1 MLSLLS
7 VLQFLLSFLLSV
19 MTKTIDNKFIGIP
32 QAICGP
38 ENITI
43 EGTTEE
49 LFEGVVFIKNW
60 RRTNG
65 CATIYTLRENTT
77 TPSFSIPINLIAQCG
92 LVLRRNS
99 ETKEVEIFV
108 VFVFSFHP
116 NFVTA
121 DDRSFAVHC
130 IFQQQ
135 SFKVATKFNFI
146 AEKSTSGTVSGTA
159 DMPFVNLTVVQGHLP
174 NPNMKSARVVSVGDP
189 LMYIWH
195 LNSKDGIYGIWVK
208 ECSAEAEDG
217 RKMEIIENGC
227 SLDSVIVSNVQ
238 YPENNLKAF
247 ADGLAFKFPDANE
260 VWISCAVTTC
270 LRKFD
275 QFIIT
280 NNTDYLCP
288 KEPDC
293 SKRIKRSV
301 EKEERSIEIYS
312 TDNLVHYKLHV
323 IDQPVHTLPYQNIE
337 EKTMRPFDEICVD
350 KKIFAGTFAALTTAY
365 LAMITV
371 VGSFGL
377 SIYRSQRKQ

>member
-1 MLSLLS
+1 MIKIFEKNLKKNYNL
-7 VLQFLLSFLLSV
+7 
-19 MTKTIDNKFIGIP
+19 IKFEMIRNLIGMP

-65 CATIYTLRENTT
+65 CASIYSLSEDTT
-77 TPSFSIPINLIAQCG
+77 TPSLSIPLNRIAQCG
-92 LVLRRNS
+92 LVLQRNS

-135 SFKVATKFNFI
+135 SFKVATKFHFI
-146 AEKSTSGTVSGTA
+146 AEMSTRGTIDGTA
-159 DMPFVNLTVVQGHLP
+159 DIPIVNLTVVQGRVP
-174 NPNMKSARVVSVGDP
+174 DPNMEPARLVSVGDP

-195 LNSKDGIYGIWVK
+195 LNSKAGIYGIWVK
-208 ECSAEAEDG
+208 ECSVEAEDG
-217 RKMEIIENGC
+217 RKMKLIENSC

-238 YPENNLKAF
+238 YPENNLQAF
-247 ADGLAFKFPDANE
+247 ADGSAFKFPDADE
-260 VWISCAVTTC
+260 VWISCAVTIC
-270 LRKFD
+270 VRKLD
-275 QFIIT
+275 QLITT

-288 KEPDC
+288 KQPDC
-293 SKRIKRSV
+293 SKRIRRSG
-301 EKEERSIEIYS
+301 EKEKKNTEIYS
-312 TDNLVHYKLHV
+312 TDNLVHHKLHV
-323 IDQPVHTLPYQNIE
+323 IDQQVHTLSHQNTD
-337 EKTMRPFDEICVD
+337 EKTLRLFDGICVD
-350 KKIFAGTFAALTTAY
+350 KKFFAGTFAALTTAY
-365 LAMITV
+365 LATITV
-371 VGSFGL
+371 AGGFGL

>member
-1 MLSLLS
+1 
-7 VLQFLLSFLLSV
+7 

-92 LVLRRNS
+92 LVLRRN
-99 ETKEVEIFV
+99 V
-108 VFVFSFHP
+108 
-116 NFVTA
+116 
-121 DDRSFAVHC
+121 
-130 IFQQQ
+130 
-135 SFKVATKFNFI
+135 
-146 AEKSTSGTVSGTA
+146 
-159 DMPFVNLTVVQGHLP
+159 
-174 NPNMKSARVVSVGDP
+174 
-189 LMYIWH
+189 
-195 LNSKDGIYGIWVK
+195 GIYGIWVK

-323 IDQPVHTLPYQNIE
+323 IDQPVHTLPYQSIE

>member
-1 MLSLLS
+1 M
-7 VLQFLLSFLLSV
+7 
-19 MTKTIDNKFIGIP
+19 P

-60 RRTNG
+60 RRENG
-65 CATIYTLRENTT
+65 CAAVYSLSENMT
-77 TPSFSIPINLIAQCG
+77 TPSLSIPLNRIAQCG
-92 LVLRRNS
+92 LELRRNS
-99 ETKEVEIFV
+99 ETKEVEVFV

-146 AEKSTSGTVSGTA
+146 QEMNTRDIITGMA
-159 DMPFVNLTVVQGHLP
+159 DLPIVNLTVVQGRVP
-174 NPNMKSARVVSVGDP
+174 DPNMKPAKLVSVGDP

-195 LNSKDGIYGIWVK
+195 LNSKTGIYGIWVK
-208 ECSAEAEDG
+208 ECSVEAEDG
-217 RKMEIIENGC
+217 RKIKIIEDGC
-227 SLDSVIVSNVQ
+227 SLDPFIVSHVQ

-247 ADGLAFKFPDANE
+247 ADGLAFKFPDVDE

-288 KEPDC
+288 KQSDC
-293 SKRIKRSV
+293 SKRIARSV
-301 EKEERSIEIYS
+301 EKEKKNIEIYS
-312 TDNLVHYKLHV
+312 TDNLVHHKLHV
-323 IDQPVHTLPYQNIE
+323 IDQPTHSLPYRNME
-337 EKTMRPFDEICVD
+337 EEALRLSDGICVD
-350 KKIFAGTFAALTTAY
+350 KKFFAGTFAALTTVY
-365 LAMITV
+365 LATITV
-371 VGSFGL
+371 AGAFGL